1 MSIID
6 SMCVGFLSL
15 YGYTTCLH
23 FIVVFHTSPTP
34 ATPAH
39 LCPLLLACSH
49 QVRTSLVLQHV
60 LPSLNEEAQVVA
72 VVLGFLDQHT
82 SHVRRR
88 PGVYTELRD
97 DLHRLV
103 RIRAR
108 QEERGG
114 QTTTW
119 ECREIPWPRS
129 LLRPFSPR
137 TAFAAY
143 TAGEKIPNFAILP
156 MEIIERGATSRG

>member
-1 MSIID
+1 MAILHVYTS
-6 SMCVGFLSL
+6 SLSS
-15 YGYTTCLH
+15 
-23 FIVVFHTSPTP
+23 TSPTP

-82 SHVRRR
+82 SHVSRR

-97 DLHRLV
+97 DLGVQRDPLAPKLV
-103 RIRAR
+103 EA
-108 QEERGG
+108 
-114 QTTTW
+114 
-119 ECREIPWPRS
+119 
-129 LLRPFSPR
+129 LLAQNCLRR
-137 TAFAAY
+137 VHG
-143 TAGEKIPNFAILP
+143 GEKIPNFAI
-156 MEIIERGATSRG
+156 